1 MAGAVVVV
9 DVDVLKSRNLPL
21 LTLSRYQSAWV
32 FPSKKYDPIVST
44 DDEKKAYFGAFFL
57 LTYAWN
63 SRWALGNWERN
74 GVHQKISFPPRP
86 SFSFSVLK
94 NSVLHER
101 TSSLLTQ
108 TYILCGRD
116 IFTIFFVKMISQN
129 FSWKWF
135 HEIFAG
141 TESLVAVVL
150 PAVLVLSA
158 YNFLLFDFLK
168 G

>member
-1 MAGAVVVV
+1 MLLLSEV
-9 DVDVLKSRNLPL
+9 SRNLPL
-21 LTLSRYQSAWV
+21 LTLSRHQSA
-32 FPSKKYDPIVST
+32 FGFFLRKNMTLLFQPMMK
-44 DDEKKAYFGAFFL
+44 KKAYFGAFFL

-108 TYILCGRD
+108 TYILSWRD
-116 IFTIFFVKMISQN
+116 IFSRN

-135 HEIFAG
+135 HEIFSG
-141 TESLVAVVL
+141 TESLAVVVL

-158 YNFLLFDFLK
+158 YHFLLFDFLK

>member
-1 MAGAVVVV
+1 MLLLSEV
-9 DVDVLKSRNLPL
+9 SRNLPL
-21 LTLSRYQSAWV
+21 LTLSRHQSA
-32 FPSKKYDPIVST
+32 
-44 DDEKKAYFGAFFL
+44 FGFFL
-57 LTYAWN
+57 RKNMTLLFQPMMKKSIFWCFFSAYVCMELKVGFRKLRKKWG
-63 SRWALGNWERN
+63 SSKDL
-74 GVHQKISFPPRP
+74 ISPPRP

-108 TYILCGRD
+108 TYILSWRD
-116 IFTIFFVKMISQN
+116 IFSRN

-135 HEIFAG
+135 HEIFSG
-141 TESLVAVVL
+141 TESLAVVVL

-158 YNFLLFDFLK
+158 YHFLLFDFLK